1 MKLKKLIPLLGLT
14 LALTAMIA
22 CAKSDAVADTMK
34 EEITDQK
41 QAEGDAS
48 TEEASGETP
57 DGEKGEGMA
66 QDIPARIYGTITDI
80 SGNEITVD
88 NQSDISSQGE
98 MILTIDPQNT
108 ILADAGS
115 GIPLNLSD
123 VEPGSFVAYLGPAMT
138 MSLPPQCT
146 PYVVIAN
153 IPEDGETP
161 YYAVIA
167 EEPVVG
173 DNSYRTVK
181 ATDGETYVIPDN
193 AHVKPFRTRNIL
205 SVEDIHAGTR
215 CLLWLDEQDE
225 AFRVVVLD
233 AE

>member
-1 MKLKKLIPLLGLT
+1 MKLRKLTLLLGLT
-14 LALTAMIA
+14 LALTAMTA
-22 CAKSDAVADTMK
+22 CGSKNTDNRGS
-34 EEITDQK
+34 ESTDQEAVK
-41 QAEGDAS
+41 PDE
-48 TEEASGETP
+48 TETI
-57 DGEKGEGMA
+57 DGEFSQSSEEEEENEE
-66 QDIPARIYGTITDI
+66 DIPARIYGTIEDI
-80 SGNEITVD
+80 SESELTVD

-123 VEPGSFVAYLGPAMT
+123 VEKGSFVAYLGPAMT

-153 IPEDGETP
+153 IPEDGDAP
-161 YYAVIA
+161 LYAVIA
-167 EEPVVG
+167 EEPTLE

-193 AHVKPFRTRNIL
+193 AYVKPFRARNIL

-225 AFRVVVLD
+225 AFRVVILD